1 MKKILSASALE
12 EALTTRYATKM
23 FDASKT
29 IAPEDEKVLLE
40 SLRLAPSSYGLQPWK
55 WIIVKNK
62 ELRAKLRAAAWNQ
75 SQVED
80 ASLFVVFT
88 VRKGIDAAYVQ
99 RFVDQTEQTRGLPP
113 GTLKGF
119 YDLMITRVTK
129 EKTPE
134 EQRSWAAKQSYIAMG
149 FLGLSASLL
158 GIDACMM
165 E

>member
-12 EALTTRYATKM
+12 EVLNTRYATKM
-23 FDASKT
+23 FDSSKI

-55 WIIVKNK
+55 WIVVKNK

-88 VRKGIDAAYVQ
+88 VRKGIDAAYIQ
-99 RFVDQTEQTRGLPP
+99 KFVDLTEETRELPA
-113 GTLKGF
+113 GSLAGYFDMMVGGVANGKS
-119 YDLMITRVTK
+119 
-129 EKTPE
+129 PE

-149 FLGLSASLL
+149 FLGLSASFL
-158 GIDACMM
+158 GIDTCMM